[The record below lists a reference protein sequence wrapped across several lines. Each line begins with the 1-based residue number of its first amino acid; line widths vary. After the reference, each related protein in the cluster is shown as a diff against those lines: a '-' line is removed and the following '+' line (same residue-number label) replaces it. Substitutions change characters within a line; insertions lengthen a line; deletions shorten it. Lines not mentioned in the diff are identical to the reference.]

1 MKLFWVED
9 AALKACAQL
18 PDLKLSEVLVLE
30 QYGKTFLSLLT
41 TYPRLS
47 PLFTDANLIAAHFTT
62 SMNTQKK
69 RTSL

>member
-30 QYGKTFLSLLT
+30 QYGKTFLLLLT
-41 TYPRLS
+41 TYPCLS
-47 PLFTDANLIAAHFTT
+47 PLFTDAYLIAAHFTS
-62 SMNTQKK
+62 SMKTQKK
-69 RTSL
+69 KISP